1 MFHVFFL
8 VWIGFKI
15 LWKPPSE
22 TWDGKKEIH
31 PAIRFLQYSNKAV
44 FVLRLSWISN
54 TFDFVFEKIRLD
66 LNTNMKIAFS
76 FQPFFNLLMFKWK
89 KLHFICDCDNT
100 SKCAFYVYSCYHFFV
115 FTAVVKIK
123 KFSFVYFAKS
133 QSLYAMQAG
142 DYARIKV
149 SNPSGRETFSVNW
162 QLSTVQLWLIFK
174 LAQTFIFFSWHC
186 RRKRKSWQRRQHSCH
201 KSKYTFGANSH
212 LSFQN
217 QSKLQ
222 SAFFSSTIF

>member
-1 MFHVFFL
+1 MP
-8 VWIGFKI
+8 I
-15 LWKPPSE
+15 
-22 TWDGKKEIH
+22 
-31 PAIRFLQYSNKAV
+31 
-44 FVLRLSWISN
+44 ISLKYE
-54 TFDFVFEKIRLD
+54 FW